1 MQISFD
7 QCHETSSS
15 SCEFDSAPQEDEATK
30 TGSEASRSFRGHSVM
45 LKEPPSPPFS
55 FLFISFLQFSQ
66 RH

>member
-1 MQISFD
+1 MGNRGIMQISFD

-45 LKEPPSPPFS
+45 LKEPPSPP
-55 FLFISFLQFSQ
+55 LF
-66 RH
+66 

>member
-30 TGSEASRSFRGHSVM
+30 TGSEASRSFRGHSVI
-45 LKEPPSPPFS
+45 EGAPFS
-55 FLFISFLQFSQ
+55 SPVLRAIQT
-66 RH
+66 